1 MAPKPKRANLTKE
14 QLESR
19 IEYNLEIE
27 RQKALARKIF
37 PFIENMKTV
46 YDGQTVV
53 NAVAGYLKFEL
64 LKCEEALKVSD
75 VPIDLSNEK
84 SSEIKTAM
92 EGIIDAVQMDSA
104 KETIALLETMGS
116 KLPGY
121 LAGVHMKDPMDT
133 IKIGDFIA

>member
-53 NAVAGYLKFEL
+53 NAVAGYLKLEL
-64 LKCEEALKVSD
+64 LKREEALKVSD